1 MMDHYSQP
9 LYLSGNKGGTLP
21 RWLEQQGISA
31 SLHPSCQEGNRTAED
46 DGDDDSKKKFSE
58 KIFPAVWTTCEEH
71 AFFMRN
77 ESR

>member
-46 DGDDDSKKKFSE
+46 DGDDDSKKNFSCR
-58 KIFPAVWTTCEEH
+58 VDDMRRTR
-71 AFFMRN
+71 FFMRN